1 MEPSSKDQKFV
12 IYGYR
17 DDHGVLVHIDFAD
30 LHERPCMCI
39 FVCEQCAV
47 CDIVVLCYCL
57 CADCFSILFLLL
69 YCVFVW
75 LL

>member
-47 CDIVVLCYCL
+47 CDV
-57 CADCFSILFLLL
+57 
-69 YCVFVW
+69 
-75 LL
+75 